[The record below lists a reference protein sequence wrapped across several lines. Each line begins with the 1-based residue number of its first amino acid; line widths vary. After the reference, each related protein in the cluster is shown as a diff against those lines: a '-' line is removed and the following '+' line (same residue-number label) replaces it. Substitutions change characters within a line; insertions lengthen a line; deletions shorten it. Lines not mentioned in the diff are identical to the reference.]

1 MISLDIAEILPQF
14 PTYRVALVVA
24 ANLTIEQERP
34 PALVDYIASVEA
46 DCRTR
51 YAGRELG
58 DIPEVRRW
66 RQAYKA
72 FGVKKTSFFAP
83 RSSGCFGV

>member
-46 DCRTR
+46 DCRAR
-51 YAGRELG
+51 YRRTGAGRHSRSAALAAG
-58 DIPEVRRW
+58 IQSVW
-66 RQAYKA
+66 RQEDELSLLGRAA
-72 FGVKKTSFFAP
+72 
-83 RSSGCFGV
+83 CFGV

>member
-34 PALVDYIASVEA
+34 PTLVDYIASVEA
-46 DCRTR
+46 ECRAR
-51 YAGRELG
+51 YAGRG
-58 DIPEVRRW
+58 VRRHS
-66 RQAYKA
+66 RSAPLA
-72 FGVKKTSFFAP
+72 AGV
-83 RSSGCFGV
+83 